1 MWAFVALAVVV
12 NPIRAIVVESRV
24 VFFISSSPIF
34 FVFCF
39 LNYSINSQ
47 WKKDKC
53 VSFVVF
59 LLFVG
64 DFLIQYCIDML
75 KECEDF
81 IDRPIVMVGLMG
93 AGKTSVG
100 RALAR
105 RLGIPFVDSDKEI
118 EAAAGCSVV
127 DIFSMYGEEEFR
139 RVERRVIER
148 LLDTPPA
155 LKVISTGEG
164 AFITPAIREMI
175 AERALSV
182 WLRADL
188 DLLVKRTKSRDTR
201 PQLLNTD
208 SRKILEQLIKER
220 YDIYALADITVQTRD
235 ENLRKTMGKVL
246 RAIDDYSNGQEKE

>member
-1 MWAFVALAVVV
+1 MPVWAYFFYCLDAFYFV
-12 NPIRAIVVESRV
+12 I
-24 VFFISSSPIF
+24 
-34 FVFCF
+34 
-39 LNYSINSQ
+39 INS
-47 WKKDKC
+47 
-53 VSFVVF
+53 VMENI
-59 LLFVG
+59 G
-64 DFLIQYCIDML
+64 
-75 KECEDF
+75 EDF
-81 IDRPIVMVGLMG
+81 IDRPVVMVGLMG

-139 RVERRVIER
+139 RVEQRVIER

-164 AFITPAIREMI
+164 AFITPAVREMVL
-175 AERALSV
+175 ERALSV

-188 DLLVKRTKSRDTR
+188 DLLVKRTGARDTR

-220 YDIYALADITVQTRD
+220 YETYGLADITVETKD
-235 ENLRKTMGKVL
+235 ENLRKTLNKVL
-246 RAIDDYSNGQEKE
+246 RAIEQFSKE

>member
-1 MWAFVALAVVV
+1 MFVQ
-12 NPIRAIVVESRV
+12 
-24 VFFISSSPIF
+24 FFIVYGVIF
-34 FVFCF
+34 GIISAVMSN
-39 LNYSINSQ
+39 LNEEY
-47 WKKDKC
+47 
-53 VSFVVF
+53 
-59 LLFVG
+59 
-64 DFLIQYCIDML
+64 
-75 KECEDF
+75 EDF

-139 RVERRVIER
+139 RVEQRVIER

-164 AFITPAIREMI
+164 AFITPAVREMVL
-175 AERALSV
+175 ARALSV

-188 DLLVKRTKSRDTR
+188 DLLVKRTNSRDTR
-201 PQLLNTD
+201 PQLLNAD
-208 SRKILEQLIKER
+208 SRKILGQLIDER
-220 YDIYALADITVQTRD
+220 YKTYALADITVQTRD
-235 ENLRKTMGKVL
+235 ENLRKTLAKVL
-246 RAIDDYSNGQEKE
+246 DAIEDYSNNKEKE

>member
-1 MWAFVALAVVV
+1 MPCGHFYYCLKY
-12 NPIRAIVVESRV
+12 RV
-24 VFFISSSPIF
+24 KNISYKI
-34 FVFCF
+34 
-39 LNYSINSQ
+39 I
-47 WKKDKC
+47 
-53 VSFVVF
+53 F
-59 LLFVG
+59 LLCGCFV
-64 DFLIQYCIDML
+64 ICYYISVM
-75 KECEDF
+75 ENISEDF
-81 IDRPIVMVGLMG
+81 IDRPVVMVGLMG

-127 DIFSMYGEEEFR
+127 DIFSMYGEAEFR
-139 RVERRVIER
+139 RVEQRVIER

-164 AFITPAIREMI
+164 AFITPAVREMVMD
-175 AERALSV
+175 RALSV

-188 DLLVKRTKSRDTR
+188 DLLVKRTGARDTR

-220 YDIYALADITVQTRD
+220 YEIYSQADITVETKD
-235 ENLRKTMGKVL
+235 ENLRKTLNKVL
-246 RAIDDYSNGQEKE
+246 CAIERFSKE

>member
-1 MWAFVALAVVV
+1 MRIDSFFGMIIFVMSNEA
-12 NPIRAIVVESRV
+12 E
-24 VFFISSSPIF
+24 
-34 FVFCF
+34 
-39 LNYSINSQ
+39 
-47 WKKDKC
+47 
-53 VSFVVF
+53 
-59 LLFVG
+59 
-64 DFLIQYCIDML
+64 
-75 KECEDF
+75 EF
-81 IDRPIVMVGLMG
+81 IDRPVVMVGLMG

-139 RVERRVIER
+139 RVEQRVIER

-164 AFITPAIREMI
+164 AFITPAIREMVLN
-175 AERALSV
+175 RALSI

-188 DLLVKRTKSRDTR
+188 DLLVKRTGARDTR

-208 SRKILEQLIKER
+208 SRKILQQLIDER
-220 YDIYALADITVQTRD
+220 YQTYALADIVVETKD
-235 ENLRKTMGKVL
+235 EILRKTLGKVL
-246 RAIDDYSNGQEKE
+246 SAIEEYSNK

>member
-1 MWAFVALAVVV
+1 M
-12 NPIRAIVVESRV
+12 SD
-24 VFFISSSPIF
+24 
-34 FVFCF
+34 
-39 LNYSINSQ
+39 LNEEY
-47 WKKDKC
+47 
-53 VSFVVF
+53 
-59 LLFVG
+59 
-64 DFLIQYCIDML
+64 
-75 KECEDF
+75 EDF

-139 RVERRVIER
+139 RVEQRVIER

-164 AFITPAIREMI
+164 AFITPAVREMVL
-175 AERALSV
+175 ARALSV

-188 DLLVKRTKSRDTR
+188 DLLVKRTNSRDTR
-201 PQLLNTD
+201 PQLLNAD
-208 SRKILEQLIKER
+208 SRKILGQLINER
-220 YDIYALADITVQTRD
+220 YETYALADITVQTRD
-235 ENLRKTMGKVL
+235 ENLRKTLTKVL
-246 RAIDDYSNGQEKE
+246 NAIEDFSNNKEKE

>member
-1 MWAFVALAVVV
+1 M
-12 NPIRAIVVESRV
+12 SS
-24 VFFISSSPIF
+24 FFIVYGLIF
-34 FVFCF
+34 VIISVVMSD
-39 LNYSINSQ
+39 LNEEY
-47 WKKDKC
+47 
-53 VSFVVF
+53 
-59 LLFVG
+59 
-64 DFLIQYCIDML
+64 
-75 KECEDF
+75 EDF

-139 RVERRVIER
+139 RVEQRVIER

-164 AFITPAIREMI
+164 AFITPAVREMVL
-175 AERALSV
+175 ARALSV

-188 DLLVKRTKSRDTR
+188 DLLVKRTNSRDTR
-201 PQLLNTD
+201 PQLLNAD
-208 SRKILEQLIKER
+208 SRKILGQLINER
-220 YDIYALADITVQTRD
+220 YETYALADITVQTRD
-235 ENLRKTMGKVL
+235 ENLRKTLAKVL
-246 RAIDDYSNGQEKE
+246 NAIEDYSNNKEKE